1 VEEDR
6 FMRAQ
11 DEQYLKRTREEHE
24 RAQRMKEFDELIRPA
39 MVDLHLYLKQQH
51 AAGGPRSSLIDHHL
65 SARQLEALARW
76 KLGLQDA

>member
-11 DEQYLKRTREEHE
+11 DEQYLKRTREHE
-24 RAQRMKEFDELIRPA
+24 RAQRMKEFDEVIRPA

-51 AAGGPRSSLIDHHL
+51 AMGGQSSLIDHHL

-76 KLGLQDA
+76 KLGLQDN